1 MGERGKKNV
10 GDIAKRMRFVI
21 DFWVFLATL
30 TGFIPSHTVRLF
42 LYRNLFR
49 MKIGKDS
56 SIHWLARFNQ
66 PSGIEI
72 GHNTIIGNDA
82 FLDGRYFRKWE
93 KTHLPGEE
101 DLRTPGRWKKF
112 IVYLREFINPKRRSL
127 KIGNNVSIAGEV
139 RIYTMQHDIDSPDFS
154 ESEGEVIIDDYVV
167 IGTRVTILPGVH
179 IGKGAVVA
187 SGAVVTRDVE
197 PYSLVGG
204 VPAKHIRYRSK
215 DLRYTLK
222 FARLFQ

>member
-101 DLRTPGRWKKF
+101 DLRTPGRWKNLLYIFGSSLIPNEDLSKLGITCPSQAKCGYIPCSMILIARILVNRKAKSSSMTMSSSERALRF
-112 IVYLREFINPKRRSL
+112 FREFI
-127 KIGNNVSIAGEV
+127 
-139 RIYTMQHDIDSPDFS
+139 
-154 ESEGEVIIDDYVV
+154 
-167 IGTRVTILPGVH
+167 
-179 IGKGAVVA
+179 
-187 SGAVVTRDVE
+187 
-197 PYSLVGG
+197 
-204 VPAKHIRYRSK
+204 
-215 DLRYTLK
+215 
-222 FARLFQ
+222 